1 MHGTIP
7 SQFVRLV
14 HPDTGRFVAE
24 YDPMR
29 GLLLVVD
36 RGRQALIDLVRIDK
50 ARELEAHDVG
60 QAASGGEAVQ
70 D

>member
-7 SQFVRLV
+7 SQLIRLV
-14 HPDTGRFVAE
+14 HPVTGRFVAE
-24 YDPMR
+24 YDPLR

-36 RGRQALIDLVRIDK
+36 RGKQAIIDLVRLDK
-50 ARELEAHDVG
+50 AQRQEAQRVG